1 MDSIQTHKL
10 MNYMRGTYKVLE
22 NEWQKNAREIG
33 LTQAEQH
40 VMWIVYLEKE
50 ITITRISEIGLWDV
64 STVMQVLK
72 RLKNKAF
79 VKLEKKAN
87 DRRVSYVSLT
97 DVGLEKVDASTQYSY
112 SVMNYLDEYREKSEE
127 HAEFLKE
134 MYQFQMDFNK
144 HFHGSEFVNWVEKQK
159 LPIR

>member
-40 VMWIVYLEKE
+40 VMWIVYLEE
-50 ITITRISEIGLWDV
+50 EVTITRVSEIGLWDV

-72 RLKNKAF
+72 RLKNKLY
-79 VKLEKKAN
+79 VKLDKKAN
-87 DRRVSYVSLT
+87 DRRVSYVTLT
-97 DVGLEKVDASTQYSY
+97 EEGHHKVEASTQYSY
-112 SVMNYLDEYREKSEE
+112 AVMNYLDEYRSRS
-127 HAEFLKE
+127 AENAELLDA
-134 MYQFQMDFNK
+134 MYEFQMEFNQ
-144 HFHGSEFVNWVEKQK
+144 HFHGSEFVKWVERKQA
-159 LPIR
+159 LTT

>member
-40 VMWIVYLEKE
+40 VMWIVYLEQE
-50 ITITRISEIGLWDV
+50 VTITRISEIGLWDV

-72 RLKNKAF
+72 RLKNKSF
-79 VKLEKKAN
+79 VNLEKKVN
-87 DRRVSYVSLT
+87 DRRVSYVTLSEEG
-97 DVGLEKVDASTQYSY
+97 VVKVNASSQYSY
-112 SVMNYLDEYREKSEE
+112 AVMNYLDEFKAKSREN
-127 HAEFLKE
+127 AEFLEE

-144 HFHGSEFVNWVEKQK
+144 HFHGNEFVKWVEKQRT
-159 LPIR
+159 LAR

>member
-40 VMWIVYLEKE
+40 VMWIVYLEE
-50 ITITRISEIGLWDV
+50 EVTITKISEIGLWDV

-72 RLKNKAF
+72 RLKNKRF

-87 DRRVSYVSLT
+87 DRRVSYVTLT
-97 DVGLEKVDASTQYSY
+97 EEGQTKVEASTQYSY
-112 SVMNYLDEYREKSEE
+112 AVMNYLDEYRSKSVEN
-127 HAEFLKE
+127 AEFLDA
-134 MYQFQMDFNK
+134 MYEFQMEFNQY
-144 HFHGSEFVNWVEKQK
+144 FHGSEFVKWVERKK
-159 LPIR
+159 VPTT

>member
-22 NEWQKNAREIG
+22 NEWQKNARAIG

-40 VMWIVYLEKE
+40 VMWIVYIEKE
-50 ITITRISEIGLWDV
+50 VTITRISEIGLWDV

-72 RLKNKAF
+72 RLKNKAY
-79 VKLEKKAN
+79 VRLDKKSN

-97 DVGLEKVDASTQYSY
+97 EEGQEKIDASARYSY
-112 SVMNYLDEYREKSEE
+112 AVMKYLDEYRNQSQEN
-127 HAEFLKE
+127 AEFLDA

-144 HFHGSEFVNWVEKQK
+144 HFHGHEFVKWVEKPK
-159 LPIR
+159 VPTT

>member
-40 VMWIVYLEKE
+40 VMWIVYFEE
-50 ITITRISEIGLWDV
+50 EVTITKISEIGLWDV

-72 RLKNKAF
+72 RLKNKLF
-79 VKLEKKAN
+79 VKLEKKTD
-87 DRRVSYVSLT
+87 DRRVSYVTLT
-97 DVGLEKVDASTQYSY
+97 EEGLSKVEASDQYSY
-112 SVMNYLDEYREKSEE
+112 SVMKYLEEYRSKSEE
-127 HAEFLKE
+127 NAEFLE
-134 MYQFQMDFNK
+134 AMYQFQMEFNK
-144 HFHGSEFVNWVEKQK
+144 HFHGNEFVKWVERQQVKTT
-159 LPIR
+159 

>member
-40 VMWIVYLEKE
+40 VMWIVYLEHE
-50 ITITRISEIGLWDV
+50 VTITRISEIGLWDV

-72 RLKNKAF
+72 RLKNKSF

-87 DRRVSYVSLT
+87 DRRVSYVTLSEEG
-97 DVGLEKVDASTQYSY
+97 VVKVNASSQYSY
-112 SVMNYLDEYREKSEE
+112 AVMNYLDEFKAKSREN
-127 HAEFLKE
+127 AEFLEE

-144 HFHGSEFVNWVEKQK
+144 HFHGGEFVKWVEKQRT
-159 LPIR
+159 LAT

>member
-40 VMWIVYLEKE
+40 VMWIVFIEKE
-50 ITITRISEIGLWDV
+50 VTITRISEIGLWDV

-72 RLKNKAF
+72 RLKNKSL

-87 DRRVSYVSLT
+87 DRRISYVSLSDDGFEKL
-97 DVGLEKVDASTQYSY
+97 DVSSQYSY
-112 SVMNYLDEYREKSEE
+112 SVMDYLDEYGEKSEK
-127 HAEFLKE
+127 HAEFLRE
-134 MYQFQMDFNK
+134 MYQFQMEFNRY
-144 HFHGSEFVNWVEKQK
+144 FHGNEFVNWVEKDK
-159 LPIR
+159 LSNR